1 MTSKGL
7 QNGGV
12 FDGTK
17 REKTQSFMDKIT
29 TKSAFSQI

>member
-7 QNGGV
+7 QNGGF

-17 REKTQSFMDKIT
+17 REKTQVIWVRQPPNRHFY
-29 TKSAFSQI
+29 QI